1 MLAVLNLTFLN
12 HYWFR
17 QPPTGQWQASLKQ
30 NMPREGA
37 ARPSQPPTW
46 LQGWLPSQKFPGRDL
61 GVRIWHHTGYIGSST
76 VLKATSIFPDTTLS
90 YFPIRVDVNF
100 DRRYREVCCVWKKMR
115 NVQLLSKW
123 GQKPAHLQPKVQN
136 DFRIFWPEVSI
147 KSILGTIY
155 HLRLYQCPV
164 GRKWREPF
172 QGTNHSQTGKNQLTA
187 PT

>member
-1 MLAVLNLTFLN
+1 MAPHRLHRVIDCSEGNKYFSRHNSVIFSHPAGRK
-12 HYWFR
+12 FR
-17 QPPTGQWQASLKQ
+17 S
-30 NMPREGA
+30 
-37 ARPSQPPTW
+37 
-46 LQGWLPSQKFPGRDL
+46 
-61 GVRIWHHTGYIGSST
+61 
-76 VLKATSIFPDTTLS
+76 
-90 YFPIRVDVNF
+90 
-100 DRRYREVCCVWKKMR
+100 RRYREVCCVWKKMR

-172 QGTNHSQTGKNQLTA
+172 QGTNHSQTGKNQAMA
-187 PT
+187 PTYFRGRA